1 MSSAPSTSPVSR
13 GLDRRSVLKA
23 GAWSVPVIA
32 VAVAAPAASASTT
45 ANLALLSPQF
55 GSGVP
60 MFTPSLTQRYV
71 ASEPVGVVVGNTSG
85 TAYSGPVVMRFEV
98 DRRLWEG
105 SGFTYDP
112 RDGQGERAASFS
124 GPDGCRVA
132 FVEKR
137 QLPMFNSRADDLGLA
152 PKEAAV
158 VSGYNI
164 NGGRFLEMHVFTA
177 AGAPK

>member
-71 ASEPVGVVVGNTSG
+71 ASEPWWWATP
-85 TAYSGPVVMRFEV
+85 AA
-98 DRRLWEG
+98 
-105 SGFTYDP
+105 P
-112 RDGQGERAASFS
+112 R
-124 GPDGCRVA
+124 
-132 FVEKR
+132 
-137 QLPMFNSRADDLGLA
+137 
-152 PKEAAV
+152 
-158 VSGYNI
+158 
-164 NGGRFLEMHVFTA
+164 TA
-177 AGAPK
+177 ARW